1 MTKPLLTYSP
11 TRAGSAARTRDVEL
25 IERAGEIDALR
36 AAVAEASAGH
46 GALVVLE
53 APAGL
58 GKTTLLDRAAAFA
71 ADAGCT
77 VRAAAPGPREREF
90 PFGVVRSLL
99 EAPVRAG
106 APADGPAGIAARL
119 LLDGGAPSADET
131 AMIAHSAY
139 WLLAGL
145 AASRPL
151 VLLVDDAQWADRAS
165 LEVLSYAGRRIREL
179 PVVLVVA
186 SRPDD

>member
-1 MTKPLLTYSP
+1 MTKPLMTFSP
-11 TRAGSAARTRDVEL
+11 ARAAVAGRTRDVEL
-25 IERAGEIDALR
+25 IERADEIDALR
-36 AAVAEASAGH
+36 AAVADASAGH

-53 APAGL
+53 AHAGL
-58 GKTTLLDRAAAFA
+58 GKTTLLDRGAAFA
-71 ADAGCT
+71 PQAGCAA
-77 VRAAAPGPREREF
+77 RAAAPGPRERDF
-90 PFGVVRSLL
+90 PFGLVRSLL
-99 EAPVRAG
+99 EAPMRAA

-151 VLLVDDAQWADRAS
+151 VLLVDDAQW
-165 LEVLSYAGRRIREL
+165 
-179 PVVLVVA
+179 
-186 SRPDD
+186 